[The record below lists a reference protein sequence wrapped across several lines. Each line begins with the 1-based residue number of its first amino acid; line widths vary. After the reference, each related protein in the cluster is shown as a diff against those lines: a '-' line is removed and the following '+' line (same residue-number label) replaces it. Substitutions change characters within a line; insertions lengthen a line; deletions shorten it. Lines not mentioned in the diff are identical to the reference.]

1 MNTSDTPSANYDV
14 IVVGAGISGLAAA
27 YALHQRGAR
36 VLVLEARA
44 APGGSIRSEQS
55 DGFVVENGP
64 NTVVS
69 RDALLWQHFTEL
81 GIEQDRV
88 TADRSSGKR
97 YIVLHGKPT
106 LIPTSP
112 PALVQSNLLSLRAKL
127 RMLAE
132 PLLPR
137 AVTPDESVAAFF
149 ARRLGS
155 EPMQQL
161 VDPFVAGIYAGDPY
175 ELSAKATFPTLWEA
189 EQQHGSILVGMV
201 AKAFASKPARTAQG
215 DTPKREKSVMF
226 SFREGLVTWPR
237 AMARA
242 IGVERVW
249 YNAPVQRIYPTAQ
262 GWDVTVL
269 RDEQPHTV
277 GAAQVVL
284 AAPAH
289 VLADLIAPVDR
300 AAQVALAEMP
310 GYPLSMV
317 HLGYRRETV
326 QDPLDGFGMLCPA
339 REGRGVLGILYPSSL
354 FPGRAPEGMVLTTT
368 FAGGARLP
376 TLAELDDE
384 QLIELVRREHAE
396 LLGATGAPVFAR
408 VARWARAI
416 PQYVGGHEARL
427 AVLRESEE
435 RYPGLHYLG
444 NYRDGVSVEKCWH
457 KGIELG
463 QRLPL
468 RHSTAHA
475 ALAQG

>member
-1 MNTSDTPSANYDV
+1 MNTVETDSVDYDV

-27 YALHQRGAR
+27 YALHQRRAN

-44 APGGSIRSEQS
+44 TPGGSIRSEQS

-69 RDALLWQHFTEL
+69 RDPLLWQHFAEL
-81 GIEQDRV
+81 GIEADRL
-88 TADRSSGKR
+88 TADRRSGKR

-112 PALVQSNLLSLRAKL
+112 PALVQSKLLSVKAKL

-155 EPMQQL
+155 EPMQHL
-161 VDPFVAGIYAGDPY
+161 VDPFVSGIYAGDPHT
-175 ELSAKATFPTLWEA
+175 LSVQATFPTLWEA
-189 EQQHGSILVGMV
+189 EQQHGSMLVGML
-201 AKAFASKPARTAQG
+201 AKAFAAKPARSP
-215 DTPKREKSVMF
+215 DSSKPKREKSVMF
-226 SFREGLVTWPR
+226 SFREGLATWPC
-237 AMARA
+237 AIARA
-242 IGVERVW
+242 LGHEHIW
-249 YNAPVQRIYPTAQ
+249 CNAPVQRLYPMPH
-262 GWDVTVL
+262 GWEATVL
-269 RDEQPHTV
+269 RDGQPRLVT
-277 GAAQVVL
+277 AAQVIL

-300 AAQVALAEMP
+300 AASAALAGMP
-310 GYPLSMV
+310 SYPLSIV
-317 HLGYRRETV
+317 HLGYRRDDV
-326 QDPLDGFGMLCPA
+326 SDPLDGFGTLCPS
-339 REGRGVLGILYPSSL
+339 REERAVLGILYPSSL
-354 FPGRAPEGMVLTTT
+354 FPERAPEGMVLTTS
-368 FAGGARLP
+368 FVGGARMP
-376 TLAELDDE
+376 SLAELADAP
-384 QLIELVRREHAE
+384 LIELVQREHAE
-396 LLGATGAPVFAR
+396 LIGVQGAPVFAR

-416 PQYVGGHEARL
+416 PQYVGGHAARL

-435 RYPGLHYLG
+435 RYPGLYYLG

-457 KGIELG
+457 KGMELG

-468 RHSTAHA
+468 RRTADA